1 MANAALYTHFPL
13 ATHYPQ
19 NPGPTDESL
28 TAAGHLERGSAAV
41 VPKHYYMLYVAL
53 RLLSIHLC
61 VCVCVCVRACVPAYS
76 FGCLCLSGCPCLCVS
91 ASESPMRIEVGR
103 RR

>member
-61 VCVCVCVRACVPAYS
+61 VCVCVCVRACVRA
-76 FGCLCLSGCPCLCVS
+76 CLHIPLAVSVSLAVHVSVSPPLSHQC
-91 ASESPMRIEVGR
+91 E
-103 RR
+103 